1 MASDRITVWDRAAKR
16 AVPIISG
23 IDPRYDS
30 KGCPWLGI
38 RMEHFQVQNL
48 CMPEVS
54 TTSFL
59 AALCLTTDSRAALGP
74 MGSRFAVEPAE
85 MVVAGPG
92 KIPALE
98 SVGQIEFLLLEI
110 APSYLM
116 WTAEETVT
124 DHFDL
129 DQCRPFQDDQLRHI
143 VLAMHQELMAGFP
156 SGQIFGEYMGLSFA
170 TTFLRK
176 RCAATPRTG
185 SYRGGLS
192 PTKLRLVK
200 TFVNENLANSL
211 SLTEIASLVQMGPC
225 HFARAFKESTG
236 VSPHQYVL
244 RRRIDRA
251 VEMLKNERSSLA
263 GIAYDLGFSSQ
274 GHFTTVFRKFT
285 GTQPSSYREQLFA
298 NKQITAWSNR
308 HFAPGSSLQ

>member
-1 MASDRITVWDRAAKR
+1 
-16 AVPIISG
+16 
-23 IDPRYDS
+23 
-30 KGCPWLGI
+30 
-38 RMEHFQVQNL
+38 
-48 CMPEVS
+48 
-54 TTSFL
+54 
-59 AALCLTTDSRAALGP
+59 
-74 MGSRFAVEPAE
+74 
-85 MVVAGPG
+85 
-92 KIPALE
+92 
-98 SVGQIEFLLLEI
+98 
-110 APSYLM
+110 
-116 WTAEETVT
+116 
-124 DHFDL
+124 
-129 DQCRPFQDDQLRHI
+129 
-143 VLAMHQELMAGFP
+143 
-156 SGQIFGEYMGLSFA
+156 
-170 TTFLRK
+170 
-176 RCAATPRTG
+176 
-185 SYRGGLS
+185 
-192 PTKLRLVK
+192 LVK

-251 VEMLKNERSSLA
+251 VEMLRDERSSLA